1 MIDRSELEEM
11 VASSSYGTTFIV
23 PTITADGSFWSFIIH
38 DSIEIIKSIDGI
50 ADGAGSVDG
59 CSEARCAALVASDSG
74 TARVVVVA
82 FLFKFDTDPPE
93 VYSAFMNPMDEY
105 VEELLDD
112 LARQDRLVIELFDDK
127 HISSVTCENRLE
139 DSIGETLAS
148 LADISPFTEDA
159 FDLAIDELL
168 SEQPDPVLMWERL
181 DQDEKGTDR

>member
-11 VASSSYGTTFIV
+11 VASSPYGTTFIV
-23 PTITADGSFWSFIIH
+23 PTITGEGSFWSFIIH
-38 DSIEIIKSIDGI
+38 DSVEIVKSIDGI
-50 ADGAGSVDG
+50 ADETGSVDG
-59 CSEARCAALVASDSG
+59 RSETRCAALMASDYD

-82 FLFKFDTDPPE
+82 FLFKFETDPPE
-93 VYSAFMNPMDEY
+93 VYSAFMNPMDQY

-112 LARQDRLVIELFDDK
+112 LARQDRLVIEFFDEK
-127 HISSVTCENRLE
+127 QICSVTCENKLR
-139 DSIGETLAS
+139 DSIRATLAS
-148 LADISPFTEDA
+148 LADLSPFTEDA